1 MRWLAVALVLAGCSP
16 EMVTVCENRGSN
28 PTGAAGVCT
37 YCGCDDPDAAPP
49 IDREACTD
57 ARCHCYDRTEP
68 PMVLEWREADCSG
81 CGLWCEPPQL
91 PCGARCVGPDEA
103 CPDRPSA
110 WACRTREVPVE

>member
-1 MRWLAVALVLAGCSP
+1 MRWAWVVMVLAACSP
-16 EMVTVCENRGSN
+16 ETVTICENRGSN
-28 PTGAAGVCT
+28 PVEGVGACT
-37 YCGCDDPDAAPP
+37 FCGCDDEDAAPP

-57 ARCHCYDRTEP
+57 PRCVCREREDPGT
-68 PMVLEWREADCSG
+68 VLEFRTADCTA

-110 WACRTREVPVE
+110 WACRTREVPSE